1 MSALQM
7 WRINWRLLRQ
17 ALAQKCACCGGMPA
31 RRPWRLRNGLP
42 GVRLQGLW
50 YCGTECLERALC
62 GILERESPTLRQIT
76 PVHRRPVGLLLL
88 SRQQVTGEQLR
99 TALEL
104 QRAAGTGKI
113 GEWLQQLGFASQE
126 QITGA
131 LARQWSCP
139 LLRLNAAGLAANNFT
154 RIPLALLEASQMVP
168 ADFVETTESLLMAF
182 SDAVDYTALYAIDQ
196 MLGCRTEACFVP
208 PTVLQEGLQALL
220 RVRRPAE
227 VVFDRVEDLGECA
240 RIIGSYSGKTS
251 TEDIRLIRLG
261 KYVWIRLER
270 QGRETVSLVL
280 RSPAKVPAHPPLP
293 RTVGAYPL

>member
-1 MSALQM
+1 MSAPQG
-7 WRINWRLLRQ
+7 WRIHWRLLRRV
-17 ALAQKCACCGGMPA
+17 LAQRCSCCGGRPA
-31 RRPWRLRNGLP
+31 RRPWRLRHGSP

-62 GILERESPTLRQIT
+62 GILEREPPTLRRIT
-76 PVHRRPVGLLLL
+76 PVHRRPLGLLLL

-104 QRAAGTGKI
+104 QRRAGSGKI
-113 GEWLQQLGFASQE
+113 GEWLQQLGFASQP

-139 LLRLNAAGLAANNFT
+139 VLRLSSTGLGAGNFT
-154 RIPLALLEASQMVP
+154 DVPLALLEASQMIP
-168 ADFVETTESLLMAF
+168 ADFVEATGTLLMAF

-196 MLGCRTEACFVP
+196 MLGYRTEACFVSP
-208 PTVLQEGLQALL
+208 SVLQEGLQSLL

-227 VVFDRVEDLGECA
+227 VVFDRVEDISECA
-240 RIIGSYSGKTS
+240 RIVGSYSGKMG

-261 KYVWIRLER
+261 RHVWIRLER
-270 QGRETVSLVL
+270 AGRETVSLIL
-280 RSPAKVPAHPPLP
+280 RSPMRLHHFPLP
-293 RTVGAYPL
+293 RKVDAYPL